1 MPRREYDV
9 LILGGGNA
17 GLSAADPIW
26 AAGLSVA
33 VVEERDLG
41 GTCPNRKVL
50 VAAAHSLH
58 EIAQAKV
65 HCIKVGEPR
74 LDWTALINF
83 FALGMKHGITA
94 GQMRD
99 MIFACPTFAADITSM
114 LQAGAN

>member
-83 FALGMKHGITA
+83 FALGMMHGITA

-99 MIFACPTFAADITSM
+99 MIFAYPTFAADITSM